1 MTAGQMLA
9 PCAAMPAVAATE
21 VEELHR
27 RLIRD
32 PTLVTMS
39 GPRDQLQV
47 RDVARNL
54 IAFALVE
61 VLIKSV

>member
-9 PCAAMPAVAATE
+9 PCAAMPAVTATE
-21 VEELHR
+21 VEELHPR
-27 RLIRD
+27 PIRD

-39 GPRDQLQV
+39 GLRDQLQV

-54 IAFALVE
+54 IAFAPVE
-61 VLIKSV
+61 LLIKSV